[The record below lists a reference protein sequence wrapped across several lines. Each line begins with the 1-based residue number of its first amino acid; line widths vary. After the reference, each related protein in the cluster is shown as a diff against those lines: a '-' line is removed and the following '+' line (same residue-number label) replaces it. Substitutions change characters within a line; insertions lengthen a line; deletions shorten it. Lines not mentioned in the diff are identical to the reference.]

1 MEKEIKPVNYDELT
15 KEELVQIIKS
25 KDTAYDNLKVILDK
39 TKEDSDNMIKEI
51 TDTYKK
57 KIEGIGKVIKYYQNK
72 LAVIKSLVDLE
83 GGEK

>member
-1 MEKEIKPVNYDELT
+1 
-15 KEELVQIIKS
+15 
-25 KDTAYDNLKVILDK
+25 
-39 TKEDSDNMIKEI
+39 MIKEI

>member
-1 MEKEIKPVNYDELT
+1 MEKEIKPVNYNELT

-39 TKEDSDNMIKEI
+39 TKEDSDNLVKEI
-51 TDTYKK
+51 TEDYKK
-57 KIEGIGKVIKYYQNK
+57 KFDSISKVVKYYQNK
-72 LAVIKSLVDLE
+72 LNVIKNVIDLE